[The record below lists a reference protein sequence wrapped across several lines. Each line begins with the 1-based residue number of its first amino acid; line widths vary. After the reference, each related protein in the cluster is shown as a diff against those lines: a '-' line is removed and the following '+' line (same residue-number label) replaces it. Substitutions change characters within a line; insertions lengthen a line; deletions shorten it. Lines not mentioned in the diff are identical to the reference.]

1 MTYAAREFANLARMR
16 PFLVLLALAVLPLQ
30 AQMPVM
36 ESIEVRVVNVD
47 VVVTDRDGKPVTG
60 LTKEDFEILEDKRP
74 QKITNIDEVRGGESV
89 QAIEQTTQT
98 KPAPAAKPRNFILFV
113 DNRAMHPVLRKQ
125 VVAELKK
132 FVDERLRPEDQ
143 ATVIS
148 WSNKLNIEAPLTT
161 DRGTLHAALD
171 KIANTGTPASAK
183 SEFQALQQQCTQLLN
198 FAKSGRMPFRLAYE
212 ECIGDA
218 RIETQRVMLLSRAVL
233 NALEVAMSTV
243 AGVDGK
249 KIVVMAGTEL
259 PVRPGTDMYNWANS
273 IFTRYMQG
281 TFDAAIKQPQEEAYE
296 QRKMLE
302 ELGRSANAHGATLY
316 MLSVLMPTD
325 NYTAV
330 SDTGIDDN
338 GADFARSSNTE
349 EAHKLLAKATGGAAG
364 PMSRI
369 GRLFDTISTDLDWYY
384 SLGYRPSDEVKGTR
398 PITVRMK
405 NPNYTA
411 RARQSYAPKTFD
423 DQMADRV
430 VANIF
435 TPARKNEWQVQL
447 RTSAP
452 RLVERGR
459 YAVDIEVLADPRSL
473 TFIPQDNGELVGV
486 FKVFVAVG
494 TPQGALSTT
503 FRQPNE
509 VRIKSSEL
517 KGFRET
523 QLAFTATLT
532 VREGE
537 NLISVGMLD
546 HLGQQAGFA
555 RATVVATPK

>member
-1 MTYAAREFANLARMR
+1 MAA
-16 PFLVLLALAVLPLQ
+16 LPLQ
-30 AQMPVM
+30 AQMPVV

-47 VVVTDRDGKPVTG
+47 VVVTDRDGKPVTA
-60 LTKEDFEILEDKRP
+60 LTKEDFEILEEKRP
-74 QKITNIDEVRGGESV
+74 QKITNFYEVRGGESV
-89 QAIEQTTQT
+89 QAMGQMSQAA
-98 KPAPAAKPRNFILFV
+98 PVPAAKPRNFILFV
-113 DNRAMHPVLRKQ
+113 DNRTMHPVLCKR

-143 ATVIS
+143 VTVIS
-148 WSNKLNIEAPLTT
+148 WSNKLNIETPLTT

-171 KIANTGTPASAK
+171 KIANTATPASAK
-183 SEFQALQQQCTQLLN
+183 SEFQALQQQCTRLLDV
-198 FAKSGRMPFRLAYE
+198 AKSGQMPFRLAYE

-218 RIETQRVMLLSRAVL
+218 RIQTQRELLFSRAVL
-233 NALEVAMSTV
+233 NAQEVAMSTV

-259 PVRPGTDMYNWANS
+259 PVRPGVDMYNWANS
-273 IFTRYMQG
+273 IFTRYMRG
-281 TFDAAIKQPQEEAYE
+281 FDAAIKRPDEGAHE

-302 ELGRSANAHGATLY
+302 DLGHRANANGATLY

-330 SDTGIDDN
+330 NKTGIDDN
-338 GADFARSSNTE
+338 GADVARSSNTE
-349 EAHKLLAKATGGAAG
+349 EAYELLAKATGGAAA
-364 PMSRI
+364 PMSGI
-369 GRLFDTISTDLDWYY
+369 GRLFDTISTDLDSYY
-384 SLGYRPSDEVKGTR
+384 SLGYRPSGEVKGTR
-398 PITVRMK
+398 PIIVRMK
-405 NPNYTA
+405 NRNYTA

-435 TPARKNEWQVQL
+435 TPARANEWHVQL
-447 RTSAP
+447 RTGAP

-459 YAVDIEVLADPRSL
+459 YAVDIEVLADPQSFTLIR
-473 TFIPQDNGELVGV
+473 QDNGELAGV

-494 TPQGALSTT
+494 TPQGALSTI

-509 VRIKSSEL
+509 VRIKSAEL

-523 QLAFTATLT
+523 PLRFTATLT

-555 RATVVATPK
+555 RATAVATPK

>member
-1 MTYAAREFANLARMR
+1 MR

-30 AQMPVM
+30 AQMPVI

-47 VVVTDRDGKPVTG
+47 VVVTDRDGKPVTA
-60 LTKEDFEILEDKRP
+60 LTKEDFAILEDKRP
-74 QKITNIDEVRGGESV
+74 QKITNFYEVRGGESV
-89 QAIEQTTQT
+89 QAIGQTTQAA
-98 KPAPAAKPRNFILFV
+98 PVPAAKPRNFILFV
-113 DNRAMHPVLRKQ
+113 DNRAMHPVLRKH

-132 FVDERLRPEDQ
+132 FVDERLRPEDH

-183 SEFQALQQQCTQLLN
+183 SEFQELQQQCARRLD
-198 FAKSGRMPFRLAYE
+198 FAKSGRMPFHLAYE

-218 RIETQRVMLLSRAVL
+218 RIETQRVMLFSRAVL

-249 KIVVMAGTEL
+249 MIVVMAGTEL

-281 TFDAAIKQPQEEAYE
+281 TFDAAIQQPQEQAYE

-316 MLSVLMPTD
+316 MLSVLMPLD

-330 SDTGIDDN
+330 SDTGFDDN
-338 GADFARSSNTE
+338 GADIARSSNTE
-349 EAHKLLAKATGGAAG
+349 EAHELLAKATGGAAG

-369 GRLFDTISTDLDWYY
+369 GRLFDTISMDLDSYY

-405 NPNYTA
+405 NRNYTA
-411 RARQSYAPKTFD
+411 RARQSYTPKTFD

-435 TPARKNEWQVQL
+435 TPARENLWQVQL

-459 YAVDIEVLADPRSL
+459 YAVGIEVLADPRSL
-473 TFIPQDNGELVGV
+473 TLIPQDNGELAGV

-509 VRIKSSEL
+509 VRIKSAEL

-523 QLAFTATLT
+523 PLAFTATLT

-546 HLGQQAGFA
+546 QLGQQAGFA

>member
-1 MTYAAREFANLARMR
+1 
-16 PFLVLLALAVLPLQ
+16 
-30 AQMPVM
+30 MPVI

-47 VVVTDRDGKPVTG
+47 VVVTDRGGKPVKG

-74 QKITNIDEVRGGESV
+74 QKITNFYEVRSGEPV
-89 QAIEQTTQT
+89 PAIEQTTQSA
-98 KPAPAAKPRNFILFV
+98 PVPAAKPRNFILFV
-113 DNRAMHPVLRKQ
+113 DNRAMHPLLRKQ
-125 VVAELKK
+125 VIAELKK
-132 FVDERLRPEDQ
+132 FVDERLRPEDH

-148 WSNKLNIEAPLTT
+148 WSGRLNIDAPLTT

-171 KIANTGTPASAK
+171 RIANNGTPASGK

-212 ECIGDA
+212 ECIDDA
-218 RIETQRVMLLSRAVL
+218 RIETQRVLLFSRAVL

-281 TFDAAIKQPQEEAYE
+281 FDAAIAHPQEEAYA
-296 QRKMLE
+296 QRKILE
-302 ELGRSANAHGATLY
+302 DLGRSANANGATLY

-330 SDTGIDDN
+330 SGTGTEDN
-338 GADFARSSNTE
+338 GADAARSSNTE
-349 EAHKLLAKATGGAAG
+349 EAHELLAKATGGAAG
-364 PMSRI
+364 PMSGI
-369 GRLFDTISTDLDWYY
+369 GRLFNTISTDLDSYY
-384 SLGYRPSDEVKGTR
+384 SLGYRPSDELKGTR

-405 NPNYTA
+405 NNNYTA
-411 RARQSYAPKTFD
+411 RARQSYTPKTFD
-423 DQMADRV
+423 DEMADRV

-435 TPARKNEWQVQL
+435 TPARANDWQVQL

-459 YAVDIEVLADPRSL
+459 YAVNIEVLADARSL
-473 TFIPQDNGELVGV
+473 TLVPQDNGELAGV
-486 FKVFVAVG
+486 FKVFVAVD

-509 VRIKSSEL
+509 VRIKSAEL

-523 QLAFTATLT
+523 PLSFTATLT

-546 HLGQQAGFA
+546 HLGQHAGFA
-555 RATVVATPK
+555 RATVVAAPK

>member
-1 MTYAAREFANLARMR
+1 MR

-30 AQMPVM
+30 AQMPVI

-74 QKITNIDEVRGGESV
+74 QKITNIYEVRGGESV
-89 QAIEQTTQT
+89 QAIEQTTQA
-98 KPAPAAKPRNFILFV
+98 KPAPAAKPRHFILFV
-113 DNRAMHPVLRKQ
+113 DNRAMHPVLRKH

-161 DRGTLHAALD
+161 DRGTLHAALN

-183 SEFQALQQQCTQLLN
+183 SEFQALQQQCTRLLN

-296 QRKMLE
+296 QQKMLE

-338 GADFARSSNTE
+338 GADVARSSNTE
-349 EAHKLLAKATGGAAG
+349 EAHRLLAKATGGAAG

-369 GRLFDTISTDLDWYY
+369 GRLFDTISTDLDSYY

-405 NPNYTA
+405 NPSYTA

-435 TPARKNEWQVQL
+435 TPARNNEWQVQL

-509 VRIKSSEL
+509 VRLKSAEL